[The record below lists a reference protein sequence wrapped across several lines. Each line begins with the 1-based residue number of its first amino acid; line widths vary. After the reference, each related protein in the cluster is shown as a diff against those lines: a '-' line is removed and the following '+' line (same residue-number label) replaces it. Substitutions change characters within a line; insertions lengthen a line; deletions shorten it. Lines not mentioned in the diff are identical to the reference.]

1 MISRI
6 SGIDRYV
13 RDLGAIVSP
22 FRCSDVGL
30 VRSALAWRRERVELR
45 GVYSLHCGLPPASDL

>member
-22 FRCSDVGL
+22 FRCSDVGNSRVYVL
-30 VRSALAWRRERVELR
+30 VGSK
-45 GVYSLHCGLPPASDL
+45 GCGFLEKLGGS